1 MSERLSRAQL
11 VEKWDAAK
19 GRISTKDISDPY
31 VKENMAIILE
41 NQERKDW
48 NGKELFQE
56 AGNANTNITGLN
68 ALGYTFP
75 AGTQDA
81 DSWKFRPIAMALF
94 RRVFPDLFANKCCGV
109 QAMNTPVGL
118 AFALRMIYGDGSD
131 NSGTQGTGIGEAAW
145 DYLPEYTGYSG
156 SSAGA
161 SAALDTPSATYGL
174 YDASATGALTS
185 AAEAWLL
192 GTNYPQLKMR
202 LDKVTIEAESR
213 KLGASFSLESAQ
225 DIKAMQDI
233 DIEREMLNVL
243 QYEVL
248 AELDRELLYRM
259 KKASIDTSKGG
270 ELLTLINCSG
280 TSALDGRWSQE
291 RYANIVAAIINMTNK
306 IAVKTRR
313 GAGNFCV
320 ASPSLCT
327 ILQASGHPF
336 TRLHSGANASTTLA
350 EIGVLNDTITV
361 YRDVY
366 ARGPYEYAMAGFKGN
381 GISDAGIIFSPYIMG
396 LTSKAIDPYDFS
408 PRIGVLSRYA
418 ITDSLLGSGRYY
430 RTVALS
436 NVNQILATA

>member
-1 MSERLSRAQL
+1 MGDRLTRQQL
-11 VEKWDAAK
+11 VEKWEGAK
-19 GRISTKDISDPY
+19 GRISIKDITDPY

-48 NGKELFQE
+48 NGKELFSE
-56 AGNANTNITGLN
+56 ASHGNTNVTGLD

-109 QAMNTPVGL
+109 QAMSTPVGL
-118 AFALRMIYGDGSD
+118 AFALRMIYGDGSAND
-131 NSGTQGTGIGEAAW
+131 TTGTGEAAW
-145 DYLPEYTGYSG
+145 DYLPEYAGYSG
-156 SSAGA
+156 SAAGA
-161 SAALDTPSATYGL
+161 SAALDTGNSTYGI
-174 YDASATGALTS
+174 YDASATGMAT
-185 AAEAWLL
+185 ATAEAWLL

-202 LDKVTIEAESR
+202 LDKVTIEAASR

-259 KKASIDTSKGG
+259 KKASIDTNKGG
-270 ELLTLINCSG
+270 EALSIINCSG

-313 GAGNFCV
+313 GAGNFVVC
-320 ASPSLCT
+320 SPSLST

-336 TRLHSGANASTTLA
+336 TRLHSAANASTTLS

-366 ARGPYEYAMAGFKGN
+366 ARGPYEYALAGFKGN

-430 RTVALS
+430 RLVAFS
-436 NVNQILATA
+436 NVSSILATA